1 MEENPEEFFDELT
14 AEMIESLKKE
24 VLPRIKL
31 SYQIDSKEE
40 YEELNTDGEIDN
52 VDMFQVM
59 EGCFDADEVLGISKK
74 DFEDE
79 DDYDE
84 RREELWDEKF
94 YISEEQLKI
103 NLGIEYVLF
112 ELDW

>member
-1 MEENPEEFFDELT
+1 MEENPEEFFDEFT
-14 AEMIESLKKE
+14 DEMIESLKKK

-31 SYQIDSKEE
+31 SYQINSKEA
-40 YEELNTDGEIDN
+40 YEELNDDFGIDN

-59 EGCFDADEVLGISKK
+59 AGLFDADEVLGISKK

-79 DDYDE
+79 DEYDE

-94 YISEEQLKI
+94 YICEDQLKI
-103 NLGIEYVLF
+103 NLGIEYVLY